1 MTDIPEA
8 KALLAEHVE
17 HTASESRGLTAAHI
31 QQLID
36 TNNALRESVISI
48 AALLQ
53 EQGTNGN
60 AYPPRTDNVGDLQ
73 DWSRSRK
80 DSRDDMTGPSMPGAR
95 ADRNSR
101 RRRYGAEWQEVVPMS
116 EEAIELERIRRRK
129 AYEGEQ
135 YLFRSDKGRRYISNI
150 SPDRW
155 DQSTLDAESGKLVDL
170 YPTILSYDDPWWD
183 MVSCTLRDVPMVD
196 QPQSRKFDTAL
207 RSGLRYDLFIALFGA
222 EFNYKWCNASR
233 ASFEES
239 RRFRLGQVIR
249 KLQDSGAVTYFG
261 ATFASVLIEVA
272 EWTKQVWTRRPEGSQ
287 TLKDLRIHCY
297 RRRVLAQ
304 PDLSDYRS
312 MEQQNEGLLAILYAL
327 DLRKWWNTAG
337 SWRRIV
343 SDLDTDNLP
352 LEALIS
358 TVDELTGWAGNL
370 KSRIHTLEPSKD
382 MNVDPSD
389 LNSRAIRDLGDI
401 QITWTP
407 ELDMHL
413 RLSLD
418 GKRLYVYQYPT
429 WLIGRRFNNP
439 TSHYMDPGDAGDSN
453 KIFHDLAE
461 TYALLFGPTNARE
474 ASQLLKVLQN
484 TECNAEF
491 LGVPIWRSGSASDMS
506 GFEGVQL
513 HPEHSP
519 AKYFLDNFRSVH
531 LPFSMEP
538 PEGVNAKKGTM
549 AGVIRWG
556 PPYHDDMTIM
566 MLSII
571 RYYPLSGSF
580 NWSGSHFEEQLR
592 MLKAYMD
599 GKKPRTIGQLWKDA
613 RDATSWWT
621 FWAVLFFGVAS
632 IVLALASLIV
642 GILQTY
648 ATFKALH
655 G

>member
-1 MTDIPEA
+1 MPDSPKA
-8 KALLAEHVE
+8 KALLTEYVE
-17 HTASESRGLTAAHI
+17 QVTPEGGGITAAHI
-31 QQLID
+31 QRLID

-60 AYPPRTDNVGDLQ
+60 AYPRRTDSVGDLR

-80 DSRDDMTGPSMPGAR
+80 DSRDDMTGPLMPGAR
-95 ADRNSR
+95 TDRNSR
-101 RRRYGAEWQEVVPMS
+101 RRRYEIEWQEIDPLS
-116 EEAIELERIRRRK
+116 EEAIELERIKRRK
-129 AYEGEQ
+129 AYE
-135 YLFRSDKGRRYISNI
+135 
-150 SPDRW
+150 DRW

-183 MVSCTLRDVPMVD
+183 MVSCTLRDVSMVD

-207 RSGLRYDLFIALFGA
+207 RSGLRYDLFIALFGS

-233 ASFEES
+233 ASFEDS
-239 RRFRLGQVIR
+239 RRFRLGQAIR

-272 EWTKQVWTRRPEGSQ
+272 EWTKKVWTRRPEGSQ

-304 PDLSDYRS
+304 PDKSDYRS

-327 DLRKWWNTAG
+327 DLRKWWTNAG

-352 LEALIS
+352 LETLIS
-358 TVDELTGWAGNL
+358 KVDEMTGWTGKL
-370 KSRIHTLEPSKD
+370 KSRIHTPEPSKD

-439 TSHYMDPGDAGDSN
+439 TFHHGDPGDAGDSN

-461 TYALLFGPTNARE
+461 TYALLFGPTNVRE
-474 ASQLLKVLQN
+474 ASQLLKVLKN

-513 HPEHSP
+513 DPEHPP

-549 AGVIRWG
+549 ADVLHWG

-655 G
+655 E